1 MLASSPR
8 GYSLQTDAGDLW
20 VLDSEDIDPVLAGS
34 RVTVEGTLSGLD
46 RLKLDWI
53 GGSEV

>member
-8 GYSLQTDAGDLW
+8 GYSLQTEAGDLW
-20 VLDSEDIDPVLAGS
+20 VLDSEDIDPALVGT